1 MLVAAV
7 LALLAPACGGD
18 TPSDD
23 GRLRVVT
30 GAYPLAEVAERVGGD
45 LVHVENLT
53 PPGVEPHDLELTTD
67 DLEALLTADI
77 VLFVGA
83 GFQPAVQDAVAEAEG
98 AVVDVLHGVD
108 TLSADRAVDPH
119 VWLDPARFRLVVGPS
134 PTRWPNATPTTPT
147 DTVRTRSGTWGSSR
161 RSTRR
166 SGRVWPRARA
176 GRSS

>member
-1 MLVAAV
+1 MFVVEV

-83 GFQPAVQDAVAEAEG
+83 GFQPAVRTPSRRRRARWWTSRRRGHAVRRRGGRSACLARSG
-98 AVVDVLHGVD
+98 AVPVGGR
-108 TLSADRAVDPH
+108 DRRRHA
-119 VWLDPARFRLVVGPS
+119 G
-134 PTRWPNATPTTPT
+134 
-147 DTVRTRSGTWGSSR
+147 RTRPRPR
-161 RSTRR
+161 RPIPCERGAVRGELEALDAAFR
-166 SGRVWPRARA
+166 SGLARARA